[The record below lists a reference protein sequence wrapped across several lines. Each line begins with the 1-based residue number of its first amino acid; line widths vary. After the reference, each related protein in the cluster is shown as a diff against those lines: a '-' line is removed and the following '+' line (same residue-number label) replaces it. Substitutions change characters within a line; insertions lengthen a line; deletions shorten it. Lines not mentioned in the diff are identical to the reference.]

1 MLCFGS
7 LKKIYFYNRM
17 TRFILNTS
25 YKYDEALKQMITRAF
40 RSLIQVMGKEWKQL
54 LIHGSICEQADGMN
68 IVRVC
73 VNKVVRICLHR
84 STAYC
89 WGVRMQTHGMAHC
102 SHTLFISGNSHTLS
116 IESVI
121 MSLNLSLYQYSYAHQ
136 STDS

>member
-54 LIHGSICEQADGMN
+54 LIHGSICE
-68 IVRVC
+68 
-73 VNKVVRICLHR
+73 
-84 STAYC
+84 
-89 WGVRMQTHGMAHC
+89 
-102 SHTLFISGNSHTLS
+102 
-116 IESVI
+116 
-121 MSLNLSLYQYSYAHQ
+121 
-136 STDS
+136 